1 MWRLKCI
8 PSTHM
13 PSLIHFVYASAA
25 THEFGIES
33 LTEILRQSRENNE
46 RVGLTG
52 ILLYSEGSFFQV
64 LEGDPAAI
72 DTLCQKLI
80 LDKRHTHLTTIIREP
95 IPRRDFDSWSM
106 GFSHISREDLK
117 GIVGL
122 NDFFEDRSIFSGL
135 NDRRAKKLL
144 AAFAQGRWREKLAT
158 PLTPVA

>member
-25 THEFGIES
+25 THEFGIGS
-33 LTEILRQSRENNE
+33 LTEILRQARENNE
-46 RVGLTG
+46 RMGLTG

-72 DTLCQKLI
+72 DTLYQKLL
-80 LDKRHTHLTTIIREP
+80 LDKRHTQLTTIIREP

-106 GFSHISREDLK
+106 GFSHISTEDLK
-117 GIVGL
+117 GIVGV
-122 NDFFEDRSIFSGL
+122 NDFFEAGSSFSGSMTAARR
-135 NDRRAKKLL
+135 NCWRRSRRAAGGKNLL
-144 AAFAQGRWREKLAT
+144 L
-158 PLTPVA
+158 P